1 MPLNK
6 REKKTMDKDKRRY
19 LLPDIEDAVAK
30 HSGKILIFV
39 ILVSVVVIY
48 RY

>member
-1 MPLNK
+1 
-6 REKKTMDKDKRRY
+6 MDKDKRRY

-30 HSGKILIFV
+30 HSGTILIFV
-39 ILVSVVVIY
+39 VLVSAVAVY